1 MKFDKEIENF
11 RYDKTQYDKILYSP
25 KYDKHPK
32 SSKFWNVNWDKK
44 YSKRFGRMKINFD
57 AEYGR

>member
-1 MKFDKEIENF
+1 MIKKLRTSDMIKRNMI
-11 RYDKTQYDKILYSP
+11 KIFYSP

-32 SSKFWNVNWDKK
+32 SSKFWKVNWDKK

>member
-1 MKFDKEIENF
+1 MIKKLRTSDMIKRNMI
-11 RYDKTQYDKILYSP
+11 KILYSP

-32 SSKFWNVNWDKK
+32 SSKFWKVNWDKK
-44 YSKRFGRMKINFD
+44 YSQRFGKMKINFD

>member
-1 MKFDKEIENF
+1 MIKKLRSSGMIKRNMI
-11 RYDKTQYDKILYSP
+11 KILYSP

-44 YSKRFGRMKINFD
+44 YSKRFGRMKIHF
-57 AEYGR
+57 ES